1 MSPLDTLKQ
10 LRASNPKPV
19 TAKRV
24 VIEYKGLIITLIRD
38 ENATQDEVILVL
50 KSMGMVFAKDALKA
64 AILSEIGT
72 MKDIKNGRLNDPLPL
87 PETLTEPIA
96 EAQAKAETGAPF
108 DERSFNVDRPER
120 GTLGG
125 FPSASIT
132 EISEKA

>member
-1 MSPLDTLKQ
+1 MSPEERLKQ
-10 LRASNPKPV
+10 IRGQKPKPV
-19 TAKRV
+19 TAKSIVEKHRRT
-24 VIEYKGLIITLIRD
+24 IIDLAR
-38 ENATQDEVILVL
+38 NSCATQDEIITVL
-50 KSMGMVFAKDALKA
+50 KEMGEVIPEDGLKA

-87 PETLTEPIA
+87 HETLTEPIV

-132 EISEKA
+132 EISEKE